1 MKKTKVMILI
11 CLISAV
17 VLSMGYEYSL
27 AESKAEKPSLN
38 IGVVSVRKILEDSKR
53 SEKHDEELRGEE
65 DKISAVLRKLRKE
78 IEADEAGLGTLKRE
92 SSAYLELERDVEQK
106 RADYLAQKGFYEKKA
121 GLKDRQ
127 WLKGFYKD
135 ILQETREV
143 AKEKGLDLVFER
155 SEPDFSMESAGALL
169 VSIETHKLLYCGD
182 CSDITKEVMGRL
194 DGEES
199 RIKMRNDI
207 LR

>member
-27 AESKAEKPSLN
+27 AESKAEKPFLN

-65 DKISAVLRKLRKE
+65 DKISAILRKLRKQ
-78 IEADEAGLGTLKRE
+78 IEADEAGLGTIKRE

-106 RADYLAQKGFYEKKA
+106 RAMYVAKKRFYEKEA
-121 GLKDRQ
+121 ELRDRQ
-127 WLKGFYKD
+127 WLKSFYKG

-155 SEPDFSMESAGALL
+155 SEPNFSMGSAGALL
-169 VSIETHKLLYCGD
+169 VSMETHKLLYCED
-182 CSDITKEVMGRL
+182 CSDITKEVMDRL
-194 DGEES
+194 DEEES
-199 RIKMRNDI
+199 GIENQNAK
-207 LR
+207 

>member
-27 AESKAEKPSLN
+27 AESKAEKPSLKI

-106 RADYLAQKGFYEKKA
+106 RADYLAQKEFYEKQA

-155 SEPDFSMESAGALL
+155 SELDFSMESAGALL

-194 DGEES
+194 DGE
-199 RIKMRNDI
+199 
-207 LR
+207 